1 MNRTLASLLLALAL
15 CFVAAC
21 RPVTDPGTVTTAGP
35 ARANPPATAN
45 IPATESGAPTLSEQ
59 IVTFENAGATIV
71 GTLALPEAGSG
82 PYPVALLLHGFTNER
97 NELPVGATGE
107 TMYGRLARELGAQ
120 GIASLRIDFRG
131 SGESDGAWADT
142 TFTGQLG
149 DAQAAVDYLS
159 ALPAVDVT
167 QLGVVGFSQGGLI
180 AAELAA
186 QDDRVRSL
194 VLWSP
199 VASAP
204 DTYKHI
210 LGDESVAAGLV
221 ADAPLP
227 VTTQWG
233 AQFELNRGFFVDL
246 FRYDPTAAIAAVE
259 APLLVIVGL
268 RDTTVT
274 PQPAYGELY
283 LAYHDGAERLVT
295 LDSDHVFNV
304 LTDAEPTIFDGAL
317 AWSTTWLADTLLA
330 PKP

>member
-1 MNRTLASLLLALAL
+1 M
-15 CFVAAC
+15 
-21 RPVTDPGTVTTAGP
+21 TT
-35 ARANPPATAN
+35 R
-45 IPATESGAPTLSEQ
+45 
-59 IVTFENAGATIV
+59 FENGIVVTLGPNNRVIWNGAVVTEGETVV
-71 GTLALPEAGSG
+71 GTLALPTTSG
-82 PYPVALLLHGFTNER
+82 APYPVVLLLHGFTNER
-97 NELPVGATGE
+97 NELPVGGTGE
-107 TMYGRLARELGAQ
+107 TMYGRLARVLGEQ

-142 TFTGQLG
+142 TFTGQLD
-149 DAQAAVDYLS
+149 DAQAAVDYLATRS
-159 ALPAVDVT
+159 MVDLDR
-167 QLGVVGFSQGGLI
+167 LGVVGFSQGGLI

-186 QDDRVRSL
+186 RDARVRSL

-210 LGDESVAAGLV
+210 LGAESVAAGLI

-233 AQFELNRGFFVDL
+233 AEFELSRGFFVDL
-246 FRYDPTAAIAAVE
+246 FRYDPTAAIGDVA

-283 LAYHDGAERLVT
+283 LAYHDGAEQLVT
-295 LDSDHVFNV
+295 LESDHVFNV
-304 LTDAEPTIFDGAL
+304 LTDPEPATFDAAV
-317 AWSTTWLADTLLA
+317 AWSTAWLADTLPA
-330 PKP
+330 PEP

>member
-1 MNRTLASLLLALAL
+1 M
-15 CFVAAC
+15 V
-21 RPVTDPGTVTTAGP
+21 
-35 ARANPPATAN
+35 
-45 IPATESGAPTLSEQ
+45 
-59 IVTFENAGATIV
+59 
-71 GTLALPEAGSG
+71 
-82 PYPVALLLHGFTNER
+82 LLLHGFTNER
-97 NELPVGATGE
+97 NELPVGGTDE
-107 TMYGRLARELGAQ
+107 TMYGRLARVLGAH

-142 TFTGQLG
+142 TFTGQID
-149 DAQAAVDYLS
+149 DAQAAVDYL
-159 ALPAVDVT
+159 ATLAAVDLDR
-167 QLGVVGFSQGGLI
+167 LGVVGFSQGGLV

-186 QDDRVRSL
+186 QEPRVRSL

-199 VASAP
+199 VSSAP

-221 ADAPLP
+221 TEAPLP

-233 AQFELNRGFFVDL
+233 AQFELDRGFFVDL
-246 FRYDPTAAIAAVE
+246 FRYDPTAAIAEVA
-259 APLLVIVGL
+259 APLLVVVGL

-295 LDSDHVFNV
+295 LESDHVFNV
-304 LTDAEPTIFDGAL
+304 LTDPDPAIFDTAV
-317 AWSTTWLADTLLA
+317 AWSTAWLVDTLLA